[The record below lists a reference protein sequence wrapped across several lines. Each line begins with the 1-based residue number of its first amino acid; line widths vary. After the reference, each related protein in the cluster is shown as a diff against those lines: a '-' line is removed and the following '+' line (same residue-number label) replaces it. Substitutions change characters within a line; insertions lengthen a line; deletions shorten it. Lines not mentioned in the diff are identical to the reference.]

1 MTRLKIYFDTL
12 PEGCIYK
19 CNWIKQLIKGIQ
31 RCGELLELTG
41 SIETCNIIACIS
53 DRYNILYNNNKSI
66 IDNQTIKFII
76 ISFQDS
82 SIEDHGTFYNNNILL
97 VLDHCKDLNVKN
109 KKILCAL
116 NTQNRFQFNDNVL
129 PIKDREYDII
139 FFGKIKCGGEYQK
152 HREDLVQ
159 SLEQFSKKYPQFKI
173 KFGNTIKYED
183 YLNYLKNSKILLSP
197 YGFGVWSLKDYESV
211 CNGTH
216 VIKPDIFYECYPN
229 YYQNMD
235 HYYNNNE
242 NIEKKLLNCLNNLD
256 EVQLKV
262 DKNRQLYLSYNLKDQ
277 IKMLEDNI
285 QKHM

>member
-1 MTRLKIYFDTL
+1 MTRLKVYFDTL
-12 PEGCIYK
+12 PEGCVYK
-19 CNWIKQLIKGIQ
+19 CRWSTQLIKAIKQFGN
-31 RCGELLELTG
+31 LLEITG

-53 DRYNILYNNNKSI
+53 GRYNILYDNNKSI

-97 VLDHCKDLNVKN
+97 VLDHCKDLTVKN

-116 NTQNRFQFNDNVL
+116 NTQNRFKFNHNVL
-129 PIKDREYDII
+129 PIKDREYDVI
-139 FFGKIKCGGEYQK
+139 FFGKITLGGVYQQ
-152 HREDLVQ
+152 HREELVKSLQ
-159 SLEQFSKKYPQFKI
+159 SFSIKYPEFKI
-173 KFGNTIKYED
+173 KFGDTIKYED

-216 VIKPDIFYECYPN
+216 VVKPDIFYECYPN

-235 HYYNNNE
+235 HYQNDINNL
-242 NIEKKLLNCLNNLD
+242 EKVLLDCLNNLD
-256 EVQLKV
+256 EVQIKV
-262 DKNRQLYLSYNLKDQ
+262 DKNRQLYLNYNLKDQ
-277 IKMLEDNI
+277 IEMLEDNI
-285 QKHM
+285 KKHM